1 MRDTIKK
8 HEHFVMGDNDP
19 IARSAGFV
27 VRAKKTLFPDDA
39 RYGLIASKRTFKLA
53 VDRNRAK
60 RLLREWIRH
69 NEKMLLPDLDYVFI
83 ARRAIL
89 EHGRDQGIAAM
100 TKALHWIAKSNK
112 NAQ

>member
-1 MRDTIKK
+1 
-8 HEHFVMGDNDP
+8 MGDNDP
-19 IARSAGFV
+19 IARNAGFV
-27 VRAKKTLFPDDA
+27 VRAKKTLFPGDA

-69 NEKMLLPDLDYVFI
+69 NEKKLLPDLDYVFI

-89 EHGRDQGIAAM
+89 GYERDQGITAM
-100 TKALHWIAKSNK
+100 SKALHWIAKSVK
-112 NAQ
+112 DAQ